1 MVPSSSKNHNWHH
14 RRSFHLWHD
23 GPRAV
28 TAEILFV
35 VDDLL
40 YARPMSRGKPCSIA
54 FLLALGALSIGA
66 CKRSAPEAT
75 KEPPPAVSSVP
86 QAIASSLAQAPAASS
101 SSAPVAPPKPSSSG
115 PTELSAAEKA
125 LASAYLAALGRG
137 RRLTRAKTWQ
147 EAIQSFDEALR
158 LRPHDGTALAERGYA
173 KLLAKDYEGAR
184 VDLNEAQDRAGA
196 PEIIAQVWYNLGIL
210 EKETGNEVIGD
221 DWIERA
227 KVLRAH
233 VRSDKSA
240 SANTRCPLQIDRP
253 KTQGIVIAGWNALRK
268 ALDDDYQK
276 RFSEPLTWKS
286 SSNASAEEIRQELTH
301 ATEDGKRVW
310 LLQVSGESGNM
321 TWHVVGALPDG
332 KLVLF
337 AGIANS
343 YQGRCSMGTQS
354 AGLSMEGVPH
364 VMLEEVESVY
374 GMLCELKNGEYAA
387 CKGEE
392 GENPVQSFCGYGTVT
407 LSALFFDIE
416 AKKQTL
422 SISQTKPD
430 KDGGPHAWDV
440 SLVVQNDGVL
450 LTGAGCGGKESFTK

>member
-1 MVPSSSKNHNWHH
+1 MPTSED
-14 RRSFHLWHD
+14 LWHD
-23 GPRAV
+23 GPRAI

-35 VDDLL
+35 VNDLL
-40 YARPMSRGKPCSIA
+40 YARPMSHGKPCSIA
-54 FLLALGALSIGA
+54 FVLACCALSVGA
-66 CKRSAPEAT
+66 CKRSTPDAT
-75 KEPPPAVSSVP
+75 KEPLPALSAAP
-86 QAIASSLAQAPAASS
+86 QATASVLAQGPAASS

-115 PTELSAAEKA
+115 STELSSAEKA
-125 LASAYLAALGRG
+125 QASAYLGALGRG

-147 EAIQSFDEALR
+147 EAIQSFDEALKI
-158 LRPHDGTALAERGYA
+158 RPHDGTALAERGYA

-184 VDLNEAQDRAGA
+184 ADLNEAQDRAGA

-233 VRSDKSA
+233 ARADKSPSA
-240 SANTRCPLQIDRP
+240 STRCPLQIDRP
-253 KTQGIVIAGWNALRK
+253 KTQGKVIAGWNALRK

-286 SSNASAEEIRQELTH
+286 PSNASDEAIRQELTG
-301 ATEDGKRVW
+301 ATEDRKNVW
-310 LLQVSGESGNM
+310 LLRVSGESGNM

-332 KLVLF
+332 KLVF
-337 AGIANS
+337 FGGIANS

-354 AGLSMEGVPH
+354 AELSMEGVPH
-364 VMLEEVESVY
+364 VMLEDVASEY
-374 GMLCELKNGEYAA
+374 GMLCETQSGEYKA

-407 LSALFFDIE
+407 LSALFFDID

-450 LTGAGCGGKESFTK
+450 LTGAGCGGKEPFTK